1 MTSAAEV
8 EAMKEIEQISGYHA
22 HVYFD
27 ESTEAAAAA
36 LRAALEDRFAV
47 TLGRWHHKPVGPH
60 TACMYQVA
68 FAVDQFPVVVPFLA
82 LNHGRMSVLVHPL
95 SGDAVADH
103 FDHALWLG
111 APLAIDAEPLRKAQS
126 R

>member
-1 MTSAAEV
+1 
-8 EAMKEIEQISGYHA
+8 MKDAGSITGYHA

-27 ESTEAAAAA
+27 PDTEAAAAA
-36 LRAALEDRFAV
+36 LRDGLEARFDV

-60 TACMYQVA
+60 TAWMYQVA
-68 FAVDQFPVVVPFLA
+68 FGVEQFPVVVPFLA
-82 LNHGRMSVLVHPL
+82 LNHGPLSILIHPM

-111 APLAIDAEPLRKAQS
+111 TPLALDAGPLRKAQ
-126 R
+126 